1 MFLLAFGMVFFP
13 SPFFAFPYPSIL
25 SFGFAFIMPFLL
37 SGQAFSQGFLFEA
50 DEFII
55 FDELLDGFND
65 KGI

>member
-1 MFLLAFGMVFFP
+1 MFLLAFGMFS
-13 SPFFAFPYPSIL
+13 SPLPFAFPYPSIL
-25 SFGFAFIMPFLL
+25 SFRFAFIMPFHL
-37 SGQAFSQGFLFEA
+37 SGQAFSHGFLLDA